1 MLPLVPPRRTW
12 RRVSTKARVSSK
24 VEGHAGLLTSTPT
37 LSSLSL
43 YLLLFLFSPFLSL
56 GPLVSLSSPSPSII
70 AQSSAA
76 SVYLRLFTPGL
87 ALPYLQLYR
96 NRSAVEPHA
105 RAGSHRHTYTPMH
118 THTGQRPHV
127 EVMINGAG
135 LAARELI
142 QGFLSRSAGHTRSDK
157 DILWDAG

>member
-1 MLPLVPPRRTW
+1 MLLPLVPPRRTW
-12 RRVSTKARVSSK
+12 RRVSTRARVPSK

-56 GPLVSLSSPSPSII
+56 GPLVSLSSPSPSIF

-87 ALPYLQLYR
+87 A
-96 NRSAVEPHA
+96 VEPHA
-105 RAGSHRHTYTPMH
+105 RAGSHTHTYTPMH